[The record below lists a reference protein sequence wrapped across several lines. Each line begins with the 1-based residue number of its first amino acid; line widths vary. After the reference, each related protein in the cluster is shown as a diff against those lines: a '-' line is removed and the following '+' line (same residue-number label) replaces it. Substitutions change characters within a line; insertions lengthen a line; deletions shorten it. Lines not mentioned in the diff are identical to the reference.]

1 MIKDIYL
8 LVGGEATRLRPLSE
22 GIPKALLTIK
32 GEPLI
37 DLILDNLSNTDI
49 ENINL
54 ICSIKHES
62 QWKEYQG
69 NSKFNIKLH
78 FEKEKLDTAGYIVQ
92 NINNFEEKF
101 ICMNGDLLINMD
113 FSLFLNE
120 VDKVKNSTICSIT
133 VDDPSRYGVLDLD
146 GPKIINFVE
155 KPQDLQYGNNISLGV
170 YCLFKEDPDKTSRDI
185 RKKIEHKTGKK
196 ISVIIC
202 DTFGRAWRK
211 GQTNVAIGSAGIEPL
226 ESYIGEKDTF
236 NNELFATEIAIVD
249 ELAGAAELV
258 MKKSDNIPIVIIKGV
273 KYNISDL
280 GVDELIRDAQE
291 DFFL

>member
-1 MIKDIYL
+1 MNNVSIFPIMNLPEFDIGHEIVEELIKSL
-8 LVGGEATRLRPLSE
+8 
-22 GIPKALLTIK
+22 
-32 GEPLI
+32 
-37 DLILDNLSNTDI
+37 
-49 ENINL
+49 
-54 ICSIKHES
+54 
-62 QWKEYQG
+62 
-69 NSKFNIKLH
+69 
-78 FEKEKLDTAGYIVQ
+78 
-92 NINNFEEKF
+92 EE
-101 ICMNGDLLINMD
+101 
-113 FSLFLNE
+113 
-120 VDKVKNSTICSIT
+120 
-133 VDDPSRYGVLDLD
+133 
-146 GPKIINFVE
+146 
-155 KPQDLQYGNNISLGV
+155 NNISLEDSDIIVITQKIISKVEGRKIDINKEDIEEV
-170 YCLFKEDPDKTSRDI
+170 IKSESLQIIRKRGETVIAKTKHGFICANAGIDKSNIEEGSALLLPEDPDKTSRDI

-211 GQTNVAIGSAGIEPL
+211 GQTNVAIGSSGIEPL

-236 NNELFATEIAIVD
+236 DNELFATEIAIVD

>member
-1 MIKDIYL
+1 MNKVSIFPIMNLPEFDTDHEIVEELIKSLEENKISLEDSDVIVITQKIVSKVEGRKIDINKEDIEEVIKSESL
-8 LVGGEATRLRPLSE
+8 QIIRKRGETVIAKTKHGFICANAGIDKSNIEE
-22 GIPKALLTIK
+22 GSALLL
-32 GEPLI
+32 P
-37 DLILDNLSNTDI
+37 
-49 ENINL
+49 
-54 ICSIKHES
+54 
-62 QWKEYQG
+62 
-69 NSKFNIKLH
+69 
-78 FEKEKLDTAGYIVQ
+78 
-92 NINNFEEKF
+92 
-101 ICMNGDLLINMD
+101 
-113 FSLFLNE
+113 
-120 VDKVKNSTICSIT
+120 
-133 VDDPSRYGVLDLD
+133 
-146 GPKIINFVE
+146 
-155 KPQDLQYGNNISLGV
+155 
-170 YCLFKEDPDKTSRDI
+170 EDPDKTSRDI

-211 GQTNVAIGSAGIEPL
+211 GQTNVAIGSSGIEPL

-258 MKKSDNIPIVIIKGV
+258 MKKSDNIPIVVIKGV

>member
-1 MIKDIYL
+1 MNKVSIIPIMNLPEFDTGHEIVEELIESLQENKISLEDTDVIVITQKIISKVEGRKIDINKEDIEEVIKSESLQIIRKR
-8 LVGGEATRLRPLSE
+8 GETVIAKTKHGFICANAGIDKSNIEE
-22 GIPKALLTIK
+22 GSALLL
-32 GEPLI
+32 P
-37 DLILDNLSNTDI
+37 
-49 ENINL
+49 
-54 ICSIKHES
+54 
-62 QWKEYQG
+62 
-69 NSKFNIKLH
+69 
-78 FEKEKLDTAGYIVQ
+78 
-92 NINNFEEKF
+92 
-101 ICMNGDLLINMD
+101 
-113 FSLFLNE
+113 
-120 VDKVKNSTICSIT
+120 
-133 VDDPSRYGVLDLD
+133 
-146 GPKIINFVE
+146 
-155 KPQDLQYGNNISLGV
+155 
-170 YCLFKEDPDKTSRDI
+170 EDPDKTSRDI

-211 GQTNVAIGSAGIEPL
+211 GQTNVAIGSSGIEPL

-236 NNELFATEIAIVD
+236 DNELFATEIAIVD

>member
-1 MIKDIYL
+1 MNKVSIFPIMNLPEFDTGHEIVEELIKSLEENKISLEDTDVIVITQKIISKVEGRKIDINKEDIEEVIKSESL
-8 LVGGEATRLRPLSE
+8 QIIRKRGETVIAKTKHGFICANAGIDKSNIEE
-22 GIPKALLTIK
+22 GSALLL
-32 GEPLI
+32 P
-37 DLILDNLSNTDI
+37 
-49 ENINL
+49 
-54 ICSIKHES
+54 
-62 QWKEYQG
+62 
-69 NSKFNIKLH
+69 
-78 FEKEKLDTAGYIVQ
+78 
-92 NINNFEEKF
+92 
-101 ICMNGDLLINMD
+101 
-113 FSLFLNE
+113 
-120 VDKVKNSTICSIT
+120 
-133 VDDPSRYGVLDLD
+133 
-146 GPKIINFVE
+146 
-155 KPQDLQYGNNISLGV
+155 
-170 YCLFKEDPDKTSRDI
+170 EDPDKTSRYI

-211 GQTNVAIGSAGIEPL
+211 GQTNVAIGSSGIEPL

-236 NNELFATEIAIVD
+236 DNELFATEIAIVD

>member
-1 MIKDIYL
+1 MNKVSILPVMNLPEFDTGHEIVEELIGKLEENKISLEDSDVIVITQKIISKVEGRKIDINKEDIEEVIKSESLQIIRKR
-8 LVGGEATRLRPLSE
+8 GETVIAKTKHGFICANAGIDKSNIEE
-22 GIPKALLTIK
+22 GSALLL
-32 GEPLI
+32 P
-37 DLILDNLSNTDI
+37 
-49 ENINL
+49 
-54 ICSIKHES
+54 
-62 QWKEYQG
+62 
-69 NSKFNIKLH
+69 
-78 FEKEKLDTAGYIVQ
+78 
-92 NINNFEEKF
+92 
-101 ICMNGDLLINMD
+101 
-113 FSLFLNE
+113 
-120 VDKVKNSTICSIT
+120 
-133 VDDPSRYGVLDLD
+133 
-146 GPKIINFVE
+146 
-155 KPQDLQYGNNISLGV
+155 
-170 YCLFKEDPDKTSRDI
+170 EDPDKTSRDI

-211 GQTNVAIGSAGIEPL
+211 GQTNVAIGSSGIEPL

-236 NNELFATEIAIVD
+236 DNELFATEIAIVD